1 MPNSWQ
7 TALCSAFWAFFLIG
21 SLLVAFHHQ
30 STVSG
35 FAEAPFAVH
44 VESETADVVEDPIYQ
59 ARFVS
64 DGLTRL
70 VHAATAVQRPDGAIQ
85 AFWFGGSREGHADVR
100 IFTATFDPDMQ
111 RWTDEAPLLSRQ
123 ETARAERRHVRK
135 LGNPVAAVDSQ
146 GRILLFF
153 VSVSFGGWSGSS
165 INLVVS
171 EDNGQTWSK
180 PRQLITSPFLNVST
194 LVKGP
199 VVQHDD
205 GTMGLPVYHEFLGK
219 FSEYLHLDGQG
230 RVLGKSRVS
239 HGRFAIQPV
248 VFPLGEQHAVA
259 LMRNTDSDRPRRAWT
274 SRTNDGGRTWSVP
287 ERTKIMNGNTALG
300 GTLSGTMG
308 DVNILLTA
316 ANVTEYNR
324 SSLALLRSTD
334 QGRDWAV
341 VYDVEP
347 HQPSLSQE
355 EFSEAVTR
363 KTPVSEEDMPLTPE
377 TVAAAATEIQC
388 EPGRPVCDF
397 RFDYPWLLKDAQGR
411 YHLFYTWNR
420 AFIRH
425 LTFNSA
431 WLKFRPDQPLED
443 RAYQGDEP

>member
-1 MPNSWQ
+1 MH
-7 TALCSAFWAFFLIG
+7 F
-21 SLLVAFHHQ
+21 
-30 STVSG
+30 
-35 FAEAPFAVH
+35 
-44 VESETADVVEDPIYQ
+44 ESETAAVVEDPIYQ
-59 ARFVS
+59 VRFVS

-70 VHAATAVQRPDGAIQ
+70 VHAATAVQRSDGAIQ
-85 AFWFGGSREGHADVR
+85 AFWFGGTREGHADVR

-111 RWTDEAPLLSRQ
+111 RWTDETPLLTRQ

-135 LGNPVAAVDSQ
+135 LGNPVATVDPQ
-146 GRILLFF
+146 GRILLFY

-199 VVQHDD
+199 VVQHAD

-219 FSEYLHLDGQG
+219 FSEYLRLDGQG

-239 HGRFAIQPV
+239 YGRFAIQPV
-248 VFPLGEQHAVA
+248 VFPLGKHGAMA
-259 LMRNTDSDRPRRAWT
+259 LMRNTDSDRPRLAWS
-274 SRTNDGGRTWSVP
+274 SRTKDGGQTWSAP
-287 ERTKIMNGNTALG
+287 ERSKIMNRNSALG
-300 GTLSGTMG
+300 GALSDTLS
-308 DVNILLTA
+308 DVNILLAA

-341 VYDVEP
+341 VHDVEP
-347 HQPSLSQE
+347 HQPSLSPE
-355 EFSEAVTR
+355 EYSLAAAW
-363 KTPVSEEDMPLTPE
+363 KTSVSEEDMPLSPE
-377 TVAAAATEIQC
+377 IVAAAATETQC
-388 EPGRPVCDF
+388 EPGRPICDF
-397 RFDYPWLLKDAQGR
+397 RFDYPWLLKDVKGR

-425 LTFNSA
+425 VTFNSA
-431 WLKFRPDQPLED
+431 WLKSRPDQSLED
-443 RAYQGDEP
+443 RAYQELAL

>member
-1 MPNSWQ
+1 MMITRTFRWTSVFL
-7 TALCSAFWAFFLIG
+7 ALFFVG

-30 STVSG
+30 VSTRG
-35 FAEAPFAVH
+35 FADAPFATHFDSV
-44 VESETADVVEDPIYQ
+44 TAPVTEEPIYQ

-64 DGLTRL
+64 DGLARL
-70 VHAATAVQRPDGAIQ
+70 VHAATAVQRSDGAIQ
-85 AFWFGGSREGHADVR
+85 AFWFGGTREGHADVR
-100 IFTATFDPDMQ
+100 IFTAVFDPDMQ
-111 RWTDEAPLLSRQ
+111 RWTEETPLLTRQ

-135 LGNPVAAVDSQ
+135 LGNPVATVDPQ
-146 GRILLFF
+146 GRILLFY

-199 VVQHDD
+199 VVHHAD

-248 VFPLGEQHAVA
+248 VFPLDQHDAVA

-274 SRTNDGGRTWSVP
+274 SRTKDGGQTWSAP
-287 ERTKIMNGNTALG
+287 ERTKIMNGNSALG
-300 GTLSGTMG
+300 GTLG
-308 DVNILLTA
+308 DVTILLTA
-316 ANVTEYNR
+316 ANVTKYNR

-334 QGRDWAV
+334 QGRGWAV
-341 VYDVEP
+341 VHDVEP
-347 HQPSLSQE
+347 HQPPLSPE
-355 EFSEAVTR
+355 EFPEAVTR
-363 KTPVSEEDMPLTPE
+363 NTPVLEEDMPLSPE
-377 TVAAAATEIQC
+377 TVSAAATEVQC
-388 EPGRPVCDF
+388 KPGRSVCDF
-397 RFDYPWLLKDAQGR
+397 RFDYPWLLRDAKGR

-425 LTFNSA
+425 VTFNSA
-431 WLKFRPDQPLED
+431 WLKSRPDQALED
-443 RAYQGDEP
+443 RAYQEGGS

>member
-1 MPNSWQ
+1 MTITRTFRWTP
-7 TALCSAFWAFFLIG
+7 AFWALFFIG
-21 SLLVAFHHQ
+21 SLLVALHHQ
-30 STVSG
+30 ASTRDFVG
-35 FAEAPFAVH
+35 APFATYF
-44 VESETADVVEDPIYQ
+44 ESETAPVTEAPIYQ
-59 ARFVS
+59 VRFVS
-64 DGLTRL
+64 DGLSRL
-70 VHAATAVQRPDGAIQ
+70 VHAATAVQRSDGTIQ
-85 AFWFGGSREGHADVR
+85 AFWFGGTREGHADVR

-135 LGNPVAAVDSQ
+135 LGNPVATVDPQ
-146 GRILLFF
+146 GRILLFY

-199 VVQHDD
+199 VVQHAD

-219 FSEYLHLDGQG
+219 FSEYFHLDGQG
-230 RVLGKSRVS
+230 RVLGKSRIT

-248 VFPLGEQHAVA
+248 VFPLGEQDAVA
-259 LMRNTDSDRPRRAWT
+259 MMRNTDSDKPRRVWT
-274 SRTNDGGRTWSVP
+274 SRTDDGGQTWSAP
-287 ERTKIMNGNTALG
+287 ERNKIMNRNSALG
-300 GTLSGTMG
+300 ATLG
-308 DVNILLTA
+308 DDNILLTA

-334 QGRDWAV
+334 QGWDWAV
-341 VYDVEP
+341 VHDVEP
-347 HQPSLSQE
+347 HQPPLSQE
-355 EFSEAVTR
+355 EFSEAVAL
-363 KTPVSEEDMPLTPE
+363 KTSVSEEDMPLSNE

-388 EPGRPVCDF
+388 EPGRPICDF
-397 RFDYPWLLKDAQGR
+397 RFDYPWLLKDARGR

-425 LTFNSA
+425 VIFNSA
-431 WLKFRPDQPLED
+431 WLKSRPDLPLED
-443 RAYQGDEP
+443 RAYLKATP